1 MKTHPSSLR
10 SSIVNAAALVAAVW
24 LLPASGAA
32 QARDLALRG
41 LGSGL
46 CLVARAG
53 WGERPVVQV
62 PCQNY
67 SDQDWVLE
75 YLGQFGAHF
84 EGQARIRNRDRD
96 LCLIVRGS
104 GESRAVVGSCGW
116 WADQL
121 WWLYRD
127 PNTGYY
133 QLRNS
138 NTPDHAPMC
147 LAVRNTYAET
157 QTVQVRCDR
166 RSARQLWLWEGWF

>member
-1 MKTHPSSLR
+1 VKTHPLFLR
-10 SSIVNAAALVAAVW
+10 SSIVTAVALVAAVW
-24 LLPASGAA
+24 LVPASGAA

-46 CLVARAG
+46 CLVARTG

-75 YLGQFGAHF
+75 YLGQFGPYS
-84 EGQARIRNRDRD
+84 EGQVRIRNRDRG

-104 GESRAVVGSCGW
+104 G
-116 WADQL
+116 D
-121 WWLYRD
+121 
-127 PNTGYY
+127 
-133 QLRNS
+133 QLRNA
-138 NTPDHAPMC
+138 NTPDHASMC
-147 LAVRNTYAET
+147 LAVRSDYAET
-157 QTVQVRCDR
+157 QAVQVRCDR